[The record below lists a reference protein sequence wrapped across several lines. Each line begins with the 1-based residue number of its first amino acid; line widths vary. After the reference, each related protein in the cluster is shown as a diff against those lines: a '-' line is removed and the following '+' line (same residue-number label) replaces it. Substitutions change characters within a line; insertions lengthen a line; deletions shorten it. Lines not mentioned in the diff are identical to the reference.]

1 MGTQSTWGLGLGL
14 TRRES
19 NMKLKI
25 NDIERTI
32 NPEDTLGDLKRTL
45 AHEEDLVSDLPTLS
59 CLGYH
64 FDESFDE
71 LKIGDL
77 FKDEKNLNMALPDA
91 ADGEFSTDTDVTII
105 VGTSRKFKT
114 YQLAAD
120 GVETIDLG
128 PKCTTFG
135 LVRKTNNKP
144 SGQRT
149 YELRKY
155 TMAKTKTGKIS
166 IKVVNGES
174 KVFLDGTQEIEG
186 KLKEYD
192 ERNECEGVDADKLLD
207 RAGKALKCAYY
218 FGKIV
223 KTFIIDELI

>member
-1 MGTQSTWGLGLGL
+1 MGACLKPTLGLGL

-25 NDIERTI
+25 NDTKRTI

-45 AHEEDLVSDLPTLS
+45 AHEEDLVGDLPTLS

-64 FDESFDE
+64 FDESLDE
-71 LKIGDL
+71 LKVGDL
-77 FKDEKNLNMALPDA
+77 FKDEQNLNMALPKA
-91 ADGEFSTDTDVTII
+91 SVGEFSTEIDVTLI
-105 VGTSRKFKT
+105 VGTRQSFTT
-114 YQLAAD
+114 YLLAAD
-120 GVETIDLG
+120 GVEAVNLG
-128 PKCTTFG
+128 RRTTFG
-135 LVRKTNNKP
+135 LVRQRNNKP

-155 TMAKTKTGKIS
+155 TMAKAKTGKIS

-186 KLKEYD
+186 KLKEYN
-192 ERNECEGVDADKLLD
+192 ERNECRDADSDKPLEINSI
-207 RAGKALKCAYY
+207 ALKCVKV
-218 FGKIV
+218 FGIAV
-223 KTFIIDELI
+223 KEFLFDELL

>member
-1 MGTQSTWGLGLGL
+1 MGACLKPTLGLGL

-25 NDIERTI
+25 NDTERTI

-77 FKDEKNLNMALPDA
+77 FKDEKNLDMALPDA

-120 GVETIDLG
+120 GVQTVDLG
-128 PKCTTFG
+128 RRTTFG
-135 LVRKTNNKP
+135 LVRQTNNKP

-155 TMAKTKTGKIS
+155 TLAKSGKIS
-166 IKVVNGES
+166 IKVVNDES
-174 KVFLDGTQEIEG
+174 KVFLDGNQEIEG

-192 ERNECEGVDADKLLD
+192 ERNSCEDEEADIDKILD
-207 RAGKALKCAYY
+207 RAGNAMKCFYY
-218 FGKIV
+218 FLKIV
-223 KTFIIDELI
+223 KTFIIDELL

>member
-1 MGTQSTWGLGLGL
+1 MGACLKPTLGLGL

-25 NDIERTI
+25 NDTERTI

-45 AHEEDLVSDLPTLS
+45 AHDEDLVSDLPTLS

-77 FKDEKNLNMALPDA
+77 FKDEQNLNMALPKA
-91 ADGEFSTDTDVTII
+91 SVGEFSTEIDVTLI

-120 GVETIDLG
+120 GVETVDLG
-128 PKCTTFG
+128 PKRTTFG
-135 LVRKTNNKP
+135 LVRQTNNKP

-155 TMAKTKTGKIS
+155 TMAKAKTGKIS

-174 KVFLDGTQEIEG
+174 KVFLD
-186 KLKEYD
+186 
-192 ERNECEGVDADKLLD
+192 
-207 RAGKALKCAYY
+207 
-218 FGKIV
+218 
-223 KTFIIDELI
+223 